1 VSLLGLLAGVAL
13 LIAIAV
19 LLWYLLIETEGVYL
33 GRRVVVWLY
42 DIYAWR
48 YDHIKEF
55 DDISDHLIIAQPLM
69 RRLGIHNA
77 PMVLD
82 VGTGTARLPLALCQ
96 HASFEG
102 FIIGLDMSLPMLKR
116 GQQKMAQEHFAD
128 YIQFVRADGQRL
140 PYDDGQFDIVT
151 CLEALEFLPKPREAL
166 SELVRVLTNGG
177 WLVITLRQGVQM
189 PTRVWDEATMYSL
202 LDGLGCSDISI
213 DVWQEDYKLVWARK
227 QGTYTPQD
235 LMPAHDIT
243 RCPNC
248 EQFGMDDKGAYW
260 QCSRCDV
267 VVTYQDGIMDLLT
280 VKNTH

>member
-13 LIAIAV
+13 LIGIAV

-189 PTRVWDEATMYSL
+189 PQRVWEESAMIDL
-202 LDGLGCSDISI
+202 LDALGCIDISI
-213 DVWQEDYKLVWARK
+213 DLWQEDYKLVWARK
-227 QGTYTPQD
+227 QGGYIAQD
-235 LMPAHDIT
+235 LVSACDIT
-243 RCPNC
+243 QCPHC
-248 EQFGMDDKGAYW
+248 KHTGMIETGEHW
-260 QCSRCDV
+260 QCSHCEAMVMHRN
-267 VVTYQDGIMDLLT
+267 GIADLLT
-280 VKNTH
+280 IKNAH